1 MSKKK
6 NIPIATFISHETIER
21 KIYLIRGKKVMLDSE
36 LAELYEVRTNVLSK
50 AVGRNLDRFPED
62 FIFQLSKEEA
72 ENLRLQNG
80 ASSWGGRRY
89 LPRVFTDYGILMLSS
104 ILNSKRAIH
113 VNVQI
118 MRTFA
123 IQREMLNSHKDL
135 RLRID
140 ELEKKYDEQ
149 FQVVFRAVKRLLDER
164 PGKDFGGKRF
174 EIE

>member
-1 MSKKK
+1 MPKKK
-6 NIPIATFISHETIER
+6 RIPIATFVSHETIER
-21 KIYLIRGKKVMLDSE
+21 KIYLIRGRKVMLDSE

-62 FIFQLSKEEA
+62 FMFQLSKEEA

-80 ASSWGGRRY
+80 VSSWGGRRY

-104 ILNSKRAIH
+104 VLNSKRAIH
-113 VNVQI
+113 VNIQI

-123 IQREMLNSHKDL
+123 KHREMLGAHKDL
-135 RLRID
+135 KERID
-140 ELEKKYDEQ
+140 ELEKKYDSQ
-149 FQVVFRAVKRLLDER
+149 FQVVFKAVKLLLDEK
-164 PGKDFGGKRF
+164 PGKGFDGKRF

>member
-1 MSKKK
+1 MSKNKR
-6 NIPIATFISHETIER
+6 IPIATFVSHETIER

-36 LAELYEVRTNVLSK
+36 LAELYEVRTKVLNK

-62 FIFQLSKEEA
+62 FMFQLSKEEA
-72 ENLRLQNG
+72 ENLRFQNG
-80 ASSWGGRRY
+80 TSSWGGRRY

-104 ILNSKRAIH
+104 VLNSKRAIH

-123 IQREMLNSHKDL
+123 IQREMLNTHKDL
-135 RLRID
+135 RLRIG

-149 FQVVFRAVKRLLDER
+149 FQVVFRAIKRLLDEK

>member
-1 MSKKK
+1 MSKNKR
-6 NIPIATFISHETIER
+6 IPIATFISHETIER

-36 LAELYEVRTNVLSK
+36 LAELYEVRTKELNK

-62 FIFQLSKEEA
+62 FMFQLSKEEA
-72 ENLRLQNG
+72 ENLRFQNG
-80 ASSWGGRRY
+80 TSSWGGRRY

-104 ILNSKRAIH
+104 ALNSKRAIH

-123 IQREMLNSHKDL
+123 IQREMLNTHKDL

-140 ELEKKYDEQ
+140 DLEKKYDEQ

-164 PGKDFGGKRF
+164 PGKDFGEKRF

>member
-1 MSKKK
+1 MSKNKR
-6 NIPIATFISHETIER
+6 IPIRTFVSHETIER
-21 KIYLIRGKKVMLDSE
+21 KIYLIRSKKVMLDSE
-36 LAELYEVRTNVLSK
+36 LAGLYEVRTNVLSK
-50 AVGRNLDRFPED
+50 AASRNLDRFPED
-62 FIFQLSKEEA
+62 FMFQLSKEEA

-104 ILNSKRAIH
+104 VLKSKRAIH

-123 IQREMLNSHKDL
+123 MHREMLNTHKDL
-135 RLRID
+135 RLKIG

-149 FQVVFRAVKRLLDER
+149 FQVVFRAIKRLLDEK
-164 PGKDFGGKRF
+164 PGKNFGGKRF

>member
-1 MSKKK
+1 MSKNKR
-6 NIPIATFISHETIER
+6 IPITTFVSHETIER

-36 LAELYEVRTNVLSK
+36 LAELYEVRT
-50 AVGRNLDRFPED
+50 
-62 FIFQLSKEEA
+62 A

-104 ILNSKRAIH
+104 VLNSKRAVH

-123 IQREMLNSHKDL
+123 MHREMLNSHRDL
-135 RLRID
+135 RLRIG

-149 FQVVFRAVKRLLDER
+149 FQVVFRAIKQLLDEK

>member
-6 NIPIATFISHETIER
+6 NIPIATFVSHETIER
-21 KIYLIRGKKVMLDSE
+21 KIYLIRGKKVMIDTE

-62 FIFQLSKEEA
+62 FMFQLSKEEA

-104 ILNSKRAIH
+104 VLNSKRATH

-118 MRTFA
+118 MRAFA
-123 IQREMLNSHKDL
+123 IQREMLNTHKDL

-140 ELEKKYDEQ
+140 ELEKKYDTQ
-149 FQVVFRAVKRLLDER
+149 FQVVFRAIKQLLDEK

-174 EIE
+174 GIE

>member
-6 NIPIATFISHETIER
+6 HIPIATFVSHETIER

-36 LAELYEVRTNVLSK
+36 LAELYEVGTNVLSK
-50 AVGRNLDRFPED
+50 AVGRNPDRFPED
-62 FIFQLSKEEA
+62 LMFQLSKEEV
-72 ENLRLQNG
+72 ENLKRQNG
-80 ASSWGGRRY
+80 GSSWGGRRY

-104 ILNSKRAIH
+104 VLNSKRAVH
-113 VNVQI
+113 VNLQI
-118 MRTFA
+118 MRTFG

-135 RLRID
+135 RLQIN
-140 ELEKKYDEQ
+140 ELEKKYDGQ
-149 FQVVFRAVKRLLDER
+149 FQVVFRALKRILDEK

>member
-21 KIYLIRGKKVMLDSE
+21 KIYLIRGKRVMLDSE

-50 AVGRNLDRFPED
+50 AAARNLDRFPED
-62 FIFQLSKEEA
+62 FMFQLSKEEA
-72 ENLRLQNG
+72 ENLRLQND
-80 ASSWGGRRY
+80 ASRWGGRRY

-104 ILNSKRAIH
+104 VLNSKRAIH

-123 IQREMLNSHKDL
+123 IQREMLNTHKDL

-140 ELEKKYDEQ
+140 ELEKKYDKQ
-149 FQVVFRAVKRLLDER
+149 FQVVFKTIKMIVDKHNDN
-164 PGKDFGGKRF
+164 PPKRF
-174 EIE
+174 SL

>member
-1 MSKKK
+1 MPK
-6 NIPIATFISHETIER
+6 NKRIPIATFISHEAIER
-21 KIYLIRGKKVMLDSE
+21 KIYLLRGKKVMIDSE

-50 AVGRNLDRFPED
+50 AVARNLDRFPED
-62 FIFQLSKEEA
+62 FMFQLSKEEA
-72 ENLRLQNG
+72 QNLRLQND

-104 ILNSKRAIH
+104 VLNSKRAIH

-118 MRTFA
+118 MRAFA
-123 IQREMLNSHKDL
+123 IQREMLNTHKDL

-140 ELEKKYDEQ
+140 DLEKKYDTQ
-149 FQVVFRAVKRLLDER
+149 FQVVFKAIKRLLDEK
-164 PGKDFGGKRF
+164 PGKDFDGKRF

>member
-6 NIPIATFISHETIER
+6 HIPITTFVSHETIER

-50 AVGRNLDRFPED
+50 ALSRNLDRFPQD
-62 FIFQLSKEEA
+62 FMFQLSKEEA

-104 ILNSKRAIH
+104 VLNSKRAIH

-123 IQREMLNSHKDL
+123 MQREMLNTHKDL
-135 RLRID
+135 RLRIN

-149 FQVVFRAVKRLLDER
+149 FQVVFRAVRRLLDER

>member
-6 NIPIATFISHETIER
+6 QFPIATFISHEHIER

-36 LAELYEVRTNVLSK
+36 LAALYEVRTNVLSK
-50 AVGRNLDRFPED
+50 AVARNLDRFPED
-62 FIFQLSKEEA
+62 FMFQLSKEEA

-104 ILNSKRAIH
+104 VLNSKRAIH

-123 IQREMLNSHKDL
+123 MQRQMLNSHKDL
-135 RLRID
+135 KSRID
-140 ELEKKYDEQ
+140 DLEKKYDEQ
-149 FQVVFRAVKRLLDER
+149 FQVVFRAVKRLLDEK
-164 PGKDFGGKRF
+164 PWKDFDGKRF
-174 EIE
+174 ESE

>member
-6 NIPIATFISHETIER
+6 HIPITTFVSHETIER

-50 AVGRNLDRFPED
+50 AVSRNLDRFPQD
-62 FIFQLSKEEA
+62 FMFQLSKEEA

-104 ILNSKRAIH
+104 VLNSKRAIH

-123 IQREMLNSHKDL
+123 MQREMLNTHKDL
-135 RLRID
+135 RLRIN

-149 FQVVFRAVKRLLDER
+149 FQVVFRAVRRLLDER

>member
-50 AVGRNLDRFPED
+50 AVNRNFDRFPED
-62 FIFQLSKEEA
+62 FMFQLSKEEA

-104 ILNSKRAIH
+104 VLSSKRAIH
-113 VNVQI
+113 VNIQI

-123 IQREMLNSHKDL
+123 IQREMLNTHKDL

-140 ELEKKYDEQ
+140 DLEKKYDEQ
-149 FQVVFRAVKRLLDER
+149 FQVVFRAVKQLLDNG

-174 EIE
+174 DIE

>member
-6 NIPIATFISHETIER
+6 HIPITTFVSHETIER

-62 FIFQLSKEEA
+62 FMFQLSKEEA

-104 ILNSKRAIH
+104 VLNCEI
-113 VNVQI
+113 
-118 MRTFA
+118 
-123 IQREMLNSHKDL
+123 SHKFD
-135 RLRID
+135 
-140 ELEKKYDEQ
+140 KK
-149 FQVVFRAVKRLLDER
+149 
-164 PGKDFGGKRF
+164 
-174 EIE
+174 

>member
-1 MSKKK
+1 MPKKK
-6 NIPIATFISHETIER
+6 RIPIATFVSHETIER
-21 KIYLIRGKKVMLDSE
+21 KIYLIRGRKVMLDSE

-62 FIFQLSKEEA
+62 FMFQLSKEEA

-80 ASSWGGRRY
+80 VSSWGGRRY

-104 ILNSKRAIH
+104 VLNSKRAIH
-113 VNVQI
+113 VNIQI

-123 IQREMLNSHKDL
+123 KHREMLGAHKDL
-135 RLRID
+135 KERID
-140 ELEKKYDEQ
+140 ELEKKYDSQ
-149 FQVVFRAVKRLLDER
+149 FQVVFKAVKLLLDEK
-164 PGKDFGGKRF
+164 PVKGFDGKRF